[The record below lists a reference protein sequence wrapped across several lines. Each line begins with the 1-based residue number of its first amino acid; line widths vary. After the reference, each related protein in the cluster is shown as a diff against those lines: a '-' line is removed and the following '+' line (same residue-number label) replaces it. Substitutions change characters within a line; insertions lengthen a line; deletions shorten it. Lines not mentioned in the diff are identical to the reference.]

1 MTRWFAQWP
10 LALVIILGASV
21 PAAAG
26 DLALKRVVLSNG
38 GVGYFEYEAAVDGD
52 ATLSLS
58 VGLDQV
64 DDVLKSLMV
73 YDSAGSAGEITLP
86 GREPLTQSLADL
98 PFDRAAL
105 GSLTALLDA
114 LQGAE
119 IRVTGP
125 TPITGR
131 LVHVE
136 PETTRLPDGSTRT
149 RARVGVLT
157 DKGLQQFVLDDA
169 ESIAFIDPVLQG
181 QVKEALRRIAA
192 YRDTGRRTLTLSVHG
207 KGHRIVRVGYVVAMP
222 VWKTSYRL
230 SLPAD
235 PHAATARMQG
245 WAVLENFSGQAWK
258 DVDLT
263 LVSGNPV
270 TFRQNLYESYY
281 VPRPVVPIE
290 AGGRVLPPADTGA
303 LGPAAE
309 AERAPP
315 SRMRMFRAPMHAGAP
330 TMAAPMPAAP
340 PPAPIEAAAASE
352 GATQIAFS
360 LPAKVTVGVGQ
371 SLVLPLLDRDL
382 PARRLDL
389 YQPSVDATHPLA
401 AIELTNAADTGLPP
415 GVLTIYQQGDRGA
428 LYLGDARLG
437 AVPAGD
443 KRMLSFAVDSK
454 VTIDRSDAETRHIVK
469 ATIAQGMLRVD
480 RSLVATTTYRVK
492 AASAPPLLLI
502 EQPRQSGWTLAA
514 PDPHSVEETATAY
527 RIPVTLGPD
536 GRATLAV
543 ALQRPQ
549 QETIGLTDLSD
560 QRIAV
565 FVSSS
570 ELDPKL
576 RQALTGIAGRR
587 QSAARQQAT
596 HDRLQ
601 AQRKQLIDDEARYR
615 GNLTA
620 LPQGAALRRTE
631 LDKLT
636 AAEAE
641 IDRLSASIAATDKKL
656 AETQDAL
663 GAYIAGL
670 NL

>member
-1 MTRWFAQWP
+1 MTRWFARWP
-10 LALVIILGASV
+10 LALVVVLGASA
-21 PAAAG
+21 PAAAS

-64 DDVLKSLMV
+64 DDVLKSLIV

-86 GREPLTQSLADL
+86 GREPLTRSLADL

-119 IRVTGP
+119 IRVNGP
-125 TPITGR
+125 TPLTGR

-149 RARVGVLT
+149 RARVAVLT

-169 ESIAFIDPVLQG
+169 ESIVFTDPVLEG
-181 QVKEALRRIAA
+181 QLTEALRRIAA
-192 YRDTGRRTLTLSVHG
+192 YRDTGRRTLTLTVHG

-222 VWKTSYRL
+222 VWKATYRM

-235 PHAATARMQG
+235 PQAATARLQG

-303 LGPAAE
+303 LGPVAE
-309 AERAPP
+309 AEPAPP
-315 SRMRMFRAPMHAGAP
+315 PMRTFRAPMRAGASAMP
-330 TMAAPMPAAP
+330 VPAAPAP
-340 PPAPIEAAAASE
+340 PPASIEAAAASE

-389 YQPSVDATHPLA
+389 YQPSVEATHPLA
-401 AIELTNAADTGLPP
+401 AIELTNAGDIGLPP
-415 GVLTIYQQGDRGA
+415 GVLTIYQQGDPGA

-454 VTIDRSDAETRHIVK
+454 VTIDRSDAETRHIIK
-469 ATIAQGMLRVD
+469 AAIAQGVLRID
-480 RSLVATTTYRVK
+480 RSLVATTSYRVK
-492 AASAPPLLLI
+492 AASAPPLLLV
-502 EQPRQSGWTLAA
+502 EQPRRSGWTLAA
-514 PDPHSVEETATAY
+514 PDPHTVEETGTAY
-527 RIPVTLGPD
+527 RVPVTLGPD
-536 GRATLAV
+536 GGARFAV
-543 ALQRPQ
+543 ALQRPL
-549 QETIGLTDLSD
+549 QETIGLTNLSD
-560 QRIAV
+560 QQVAA

-576 RQALTGIAGRR
+576 RQALTALAGRR
-587 QSAARQQAT
+587 QTVARQQAT
-596 HDRLQ
+596 LDRLHT
-601 AQRKQLIDDEARYR
+601 QRKQLIDDEARYR
-615 GNLTA
+615 ENLAA

-636 AAEAE
+636 AAEIE
-641 IDRLSASIAATDKKL
+641 IDRLSASIAANSKSL
-656 AETQDAL
+656 AEAKDAL

-670 NL
+670 SL